1 MSWTSL
7 FSGGGGSSLNTWGNA
22 LGGAAN
28 SGGSGFDWG
37 STVSD
42 IFGGGGGGVDYGS
55 LLGTVSGAS
64 SSAGGGS
71 NWMSSLG
78 NLLGG
83 SGGGGQTAGGTSS
96 VYGDLFKGILSGV
109 GASAAAKGDL
119 AMAKEVTQIK
129 GQEDRKTTA
138 FEAELLDYYK
148 QRDNSRKFK
157 ALDQYG
163 QFSRVSKF
171 APTYKP
177 TYMGPVDPG
186 ATAPQPKA

>member
-7 FSGGGGSSLNTWGNA
+7 FSGDSSLNTWGNA
-22 LGGAAN
+22 IGGATN

-55 LLGTVSGAS
+55 LLGTVAGTS
-64 SSAGGGS
+64 SSGGGGS
-71 NWMSSLG
+71 NWMSTLG
-78 NLLGG
+78 NMLGG
-83 SGGGGQTAGGTSS
+83 SSGGQSSGGTSS
-96 VYGDLFKGILSGV
+96 IYGDLFKGILSGV

-119 AMAKEVTQIK
+119 AMAKEVTKIK
-129 GQEDRKTTA
+129 GLEDRKTTA

-177 TYMGPVDPG
+177 TYMGPTDPG

>member
-7 FSGGGGSSLNTWGNA
+7 FSGDSSLNTWGNA
-22 LGGAAN
+22 IGGATN

-55 LLGTVSGAS
+55 LLGTVAGTS
-64 SSAGGGS
+64 SSGGS
-71 NWMSSLG
+71 SGSWWKSL
-78 NLLGG
+78 LG
-83 SGGGGQTAGGTSS
+83 SGGNGGDAGGSSSS

-129 GQEDRKTTA
+129 GLEDRKTTA